1 MWVILILMIVVTL
14 LVVMTPQVK
23 DSIVEVLPNSGFIQD
38 WDLRPLNRDF
48 QRVAKVGDN
57 LLPDLDEETEPYKQS
72 EISMVM
78 NHTMRRLN
86 NNGPDEFYIN
96 DIEKV
101 EKRSLNGVTRY
112 DVSFVAANRKRY
124 MTVVM
129 NLVASI
135 VDGSVN
141 IESLYLSNP
150 VPESN
155 HFQQGG
161 GMTFMKAEFGAHAAG
176 VGDTGDQGLRPYE
189 FVLQEPTVPVG
200 PTTLKGGGGL

>member
-1 MWVILILMIVVTL
+1 MWLILIL
-14 LVVMTPQVK
+14 LVVVIVLIVLTPSVEAVK
-23 DSIVEVLPNSGFIQD
+23 EIIPNTGFIQD
-38 WDLRPLNRDF
+38 WDIVPITNDMNRISS
-48 QRVAKVGDN
+48 VGDN
-57 LLPDLDEETEPYKQS
+57 LLPDLDEPTEQYKQS

-78 NHTMRRLN
+78 NHTMRKLN

-96 DIEKV
+96 DIESV

-112 DVSFVAANRKRY
+112 DVSFVAANRKRF

-135 VDGSVN
+135 VNGEIN

-161 GMTFMKAEFGAHAAG
+161 GLTFKKAEFGPHAAG
-176 VGDTGDQGLRPYE
+176 LEADQGLRE
-189 FVLQEPTVPVG
+189 FDVNVLTEPMTTG
-200 PTTLKGGGGL
+200 PTTLTGATGL